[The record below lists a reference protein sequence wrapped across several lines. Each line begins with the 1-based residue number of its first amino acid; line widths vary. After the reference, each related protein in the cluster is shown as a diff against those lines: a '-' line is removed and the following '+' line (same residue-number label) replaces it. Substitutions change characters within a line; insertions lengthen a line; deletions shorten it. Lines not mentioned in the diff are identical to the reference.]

1 MKGKKKMPISL
12 IERVQSINRMNNAER
27 EENKEQKVEQS
38 MVEAV
43 EQSWENAK
51 AEEKKEVHT
60 EVTIEMLYLEIQALT
75 EVVEKQAEE
84 LKKINKH
91 INATQK
97 MLKKGVK

>member
-1 MKGKKKMPISL
+1 MPTSL
-12 IERVQSINRMNNAER
+12 TERIRSINRMNGVERKEEER
-27 EENKEQKVEQS
+27 EKQTEQR

-43 EQSWENAK
+43 EQSWEDAK
-51 AEEKKEVHT
+51 AEEKKVNT

-75 EVVEKQAEE
+75 EAVEKQAEE

-97 MLKKGVK
+97 MLKKGAK

>member
-27 EENKEQKVEQS
+27 EENKEQEVEQS

-51 AEEKKEVHT
+51 AEEKKEAHT

-75 EVVEKQAEE
+75 EVVEKQLATSN
-84 LKKINKH
+84 IDVFSGNKFDSK
-91 INATQK
+91 NNDA
-97 MLKKGVK
+97 